1 MWLSNATLVGPETV
15 FTGALRIA
23 DGRIEEITEGPVE
36 GEAIDCQGLLLTPGL
51 IDMHGDMIEQELE
64 PRAQVHF
71 PTEVALNALDHRL
84 AASGVTTA
92 YAAVSFSAGAGKGQR
107 RSFDHTSDVIRS
119 LDAARDRLKIDHRL
133 HARFD
138 ITFQDALAVVE
149 ALIEDGTVDLVSL
162 MDHTPGQGQ
171 YRDIERFA
179 SQLAYMRGIGKD
191 EADQLVADK
200 ISERTKPAEVI
211 AATLQE
217 IAALCARSGVPIASH
232 DDDTPEKV
240 ALMAGLGVR
249 ISEFPVTEAAAAA
262 CRDHG
267 LVTAMGAP
275 NALRGTSYSGNLSAR
290 EAHASGH
297 LDILAADYHP
307 AALMP
312 ALLILCETDLR
323 GLAGAMAMAT
333 DTPARALGLAD
344 RGRLE
349 PGLRADLAV
358 FDPEASGRCVA
369 TWSAGRLVH
378 WDGTLRPISGF

>member
-1 MWLSNATLVGPETV
+1 MWLSNATLVGPDAV
-15 FTGALRIA
+15 YSGALRIA
-23 DGRIEEITEGPVE
+23 DGRIEQITQDPVE
-36 GEAIDCQGLLLTPGL
+36 GEAIDCMGMLLTPGL

-64 PRAQVHF
+64 PRPQVHF
-71 PTEVALNALDHRL
+71 PTEVALNALDLRL
-84 AASGVTTA
+84 AAAGVTTA
-92 YAAVSFSAGAGKGQR
+92 YAAVSFAAGTSKGQR
-107 RSFDHTSDVIRS
+107 RSYDHTSDVIRA
-119 LDAARDRLKIDHRL
+119 LDAARPRLRIDHKV

-138 ITFQDALAVVE
+138 ITFQDALSVVE

-179 SQLAYMRGIGKD
+179 RQLAYSRGIGHD
-191 EADQLVADK
+191 SAQQLVAEK
-200 ISERTKPAEVI
+200 IADRARPAEVI
-211 AATLQE
+211 AATLKE
-217 IAALCARSGVPIASH
+217 IADLCARSGVPMASH
-232 DDDTPEKV
+232 DDDTVEKV
-240 ALMAGLGVR
+240 ELMASLGVR
-249 ISEFPVTEAAAAA
+249 ISEFPVTDEAAAA

-275 NALRGTSYSGNLSAR
+275 NALRGQSYSGNLSAR
-290 EAHASGH
+290 KAHASGH

-312 ALLILCETDLR
+312 ALLILAETDPR
-323 GLAGAMAMAT
+323 GLAGAVAMAT

-358 FDPEASGRCVA
+358 FDPESSGRCLA
-369 TWSAGRLVH
+369 AWSAGRLVH
-378 WDGTLRPISGF
+378 WDGTLRM

>member
-15 FTGALRIA
+15 VSGALRIA

-36 GEAIDCQGLLLTPGL
+36 GEAIDCQGMLLTPGL

-64 PRAQVHF
+64 PRPQVHF
-71 PTEVALNALDHRL
+71 PTEVALNALDLRL
-84 AASGVTTA
+84 AAAGVTTA
-92 YAAVSFSAGAGKGQR
+92 YAAVSFAAGTSKGQR

-119 LDAARDRLKIDHRL
+119 LSAARDRLRIDHRV

-138 ITFQDALAVVE
+138 ITFQDALAVVQ

-179 SQLAYMRGIGKD
+179 RQLAYSRGIDKQA
-191 EADQLVADK
+191 ADQLVADK
-200 ISERTKPAEVI
+200 IADRDRPAEVI
-211 AATLQE
+211 TATLQE
-217 IAALCARSGVPIASH
+217 IAALCARAGVPMASH

-249 ISEFPVTEAAAAA
+249 ISEFPVSDEAAAA
-262 CRDHG
+262 CRAHG

-275 NALRGTSYSGNLSAR
+275 NALRGQSYSGNLSAR
-290 EAHASGH
+290 QAHAAGH

-312 ALLILCETDLR
+312 ALLILAETDPR
-323 GLAGAMAMAT
+323 GLAGAVAMAT

-344 RGRLE
+344 RGRIE

-369 TWSAGRLVH
+369 AWSAGRLVH
-378 WDGTLRPISGF
+378 FDGTLRL

>member
-1 MWLSNATLVGPETV
+1 MWLSNATLVGPDAV
-15 FTGALRIA
+15 YSGAIRIA
-23 DGRIEEITEGPVE
+23 DGRIEEITRDPVD
-36 GEAIDCQGLLLTPGL
+36 GEAIDCQGMLLTPGL

-71 PTEVALNALDHRL
+71 PTDVALNALDLRL

-92 YAAVSFSAGAGKGQR
+92 YAAVSFAAGTSKGQR
-107 RSFDHTSDVIRS
+107 RSYDHTSDVIRA
-119 LDAARDRLKIDHRL
+119 LDAARPRLRVDHKV

-179 SQLAYMRGIGKD
+179 RQLAYARGIEQGQA
-191 EADQLVADK
+191 EQLVADK
-200 ISERTKPAEVI
+200 IADRARPAEVI
-211 AATLQE
+211 AATLRD
-217 IAALCARSGVPIASH
+217 IADLCARSGVPMASH

-240 ALMAGLGVR
+240 ELMAGLGVR
-249 ISEFPVTEAAAAA
+249 ISEFPVTEDAAAA
-262 CRDHG
+262 CRAHG

-275 NALRGTSYSGNLSAR
+275 NALRGQSYSGNLSAR
-290 EAHASGH
+290 QAHALGH

-307 AALMP
+307 AAIMP
-312 ALLILCETDLR
+312 ALLILAETDPR
-323 GLAGAMAMAT
+323 GLPGAVAMAT
-333 DTPARALGLAD
+333 DTPARALGLSD

-358 FDPEASGRCVA
+358 FDPSSAGRCLAV
-369 TWSAGRLVH
+369 WSAGRLIH
-378 WDGTLRPISGF
+378 WDGTLRM

>member
-1 MWLSNATLVGPETV
+1 MWLSNATLVGPDAV
-15 FTGALRIA
+15 YSGAIRIA
-23 DGRIEEITEGPVE
+23 DGRIEEITRDPVD
-36 GEAIDCQGLLLTPGL
+36 GEAIDCQGMLLTPGL

-71 PTEVALNALDHRL
+71 PTDVALNALDLRL

-92 YAAVSFSAGAGKGQR
+92 YAAVSFAAGTSKGQR
-107 RSFDHTSDVIRS
+107 RSYDHTSDVIRA
-119 LDAARDRLKIDHRL
+119 LDAARPRLRVDHKV

-179 SQLAYMRGIGKD
+179 RQLAYARGIEQGQA
-191 EADQLVADK
+191 EQLVADK
-200 ISERTKPAEVI
+200 IADRARPAEVI
-211 AATLQE
+211 AATLRD
-217 IAALCARSGVPIASH
+217 IADLCARSGVPMASH

-240 ALMAGLGVR
+240 ELMAGLGVR
-249 ISEFPVTEAAAAA
+249 ISEFPVTEDAAAA
-262 CRDHG
+262 CRAHG

-275 NALRGTSYSGNLSAR
+275 NALRGQSYSGNLSAR
-290 EAHASGH
+290 QAHALGH

-312 ALLILCETDLR
+312 ALLILAETDPR
-323 GLAGAMAMAT
+323 GLPGAVAMAT
-333 DTPARALGLAD
+333 DTPARALGLSD

-358 FDPEASGRCVA
+358 FDPASAGRCLAV
-369 TWSAGRLVH
+369 WSAGRLIH
-378 WDGTLRPISGF
+378 WDGTLRM